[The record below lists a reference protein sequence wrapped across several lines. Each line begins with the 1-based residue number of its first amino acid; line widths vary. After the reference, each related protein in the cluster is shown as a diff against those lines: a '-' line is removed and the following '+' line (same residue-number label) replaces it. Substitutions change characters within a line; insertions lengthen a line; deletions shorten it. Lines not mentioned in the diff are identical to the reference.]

1 MLKYNPQLKTKART
15 LRITLTDAEQRL
27 WERLRRK
34 QILGVQFYRQKPIGN
49 YIVDFYAPTAR
60 LVVEVDGSHHHFD
73 LAQAR
78 HDKQRSIFLAQQH
91 LTVLRFDGRRVLLQ
105 PEIVAEEIFSS
116 GQEQRFFLI
125 ELRIPPFSKGELDI
139 VSVERAREC

>member
-1 MLKYNPQLKTKART
+1 MLTYNPQLKTKART

-49 YIVDFYAPTAR
+49 YIVDFYAPAAR
-60 LVVEVDGSHHHFD
+60 LVVDVDGSHHHFD

-91 LTVLRFDGRRVLLQ
+91 LTVLRFDDRQVLLQ
-105 PEIVAEEIFSS
+105 PEIVAEEIF
-116 GQEQRFFLI
+116 QVVKNRV
-125 ELRIPPFSKGELDI
+125 FS
-139 VSVERAREC
+139 